1 MTKIIALRTRL
12 FLMLFAGLVLTACTD
27 AAPKN
32 GGDILVL
39 GDSVMAWNGS
49 DDHSIGDLIGK
60 VLNRQVVDKS
70 VPGAK
75 FSNDSPLFSA
85 IGFDIRQQYPGGR
98 WNWVVMDGGANDLG
112 FNDCK
117 CGACTPVVDRLIAPD
132 AHSGDIPTF
141 IEGLRR
147 TGAQVLWMG
156 YYAGNGKGS
165 FEGCRDDLVLME
177 RRIARYAAHTSGV
190 TFLDAENVIDRTD
203 PTMFASD
210 NTHPSAKASNLIGT
224 YLAKAISA
232 RDNRSH

>member
-49 DDHSIGDLIGK
+49 DDQSIGDVIGK

-98 WNWVVMDGGANDLG
+98 WNWVVMDGGA
-112 FNDCK
+112 
-117 CGACTPVVDRLIAPD
+117 
-132 AHSGDIPTF
+132 
-141 IEGLRR
+141 
-147 TGAQVLWMG
+147 
-156 YYAGNGKGS
+156 
-165 FEGCRDDLVLME
+165 
-177 RRIARYAAHTSGV
+177 
-190 TFLDAENVIDRTD
+190 
-203 PTMFASD
+203 
-210 NTHPSAKASNLIGT
+210 
-224 YLAKAISA
+224 
-232 RDNRSH
+232 